1 LDLERRGKGEKER
14 EEERKDLLDSRQDWL
29 SFSD

>member
-14 EEERKDLLDSRQDWL
+14 EEGRKDSLDSRQDWL

>member
-1 LDLERRGKGEKER
+1 LDLERRGKGDKER